1 MTFSILDITCNRIN
15 LKLTMHELS
24 LTQNLLEHAL
34 KAADSK
40 SIVRVN
46 LLIGPF
52 SEDREESI
60 RFYWRDLAKGSYGEG
75 AELHF
80 EHIPLAIKC
89 LDCSGAFYL
98 DEEFSMCKYC
108 YDESLQVLH
117 GEDVQLRSIEV
128 E

>member
-15 LKLTMHELS
+15 LKLTMHEFS
-24 LTQNLLEHAL
+24 LTQNLLDHAL
-34 KAADSK
+34 KKADSK
-40 SIVRVN
+40 RIVRIH
-46 LLIGPF
+46 LLIGSF
-52 SEDREESI
+52 SEEREESI

-80 EHIPLAIKC
+80 EHIPVAIKC

-98 DEEFSMCKYC
+98 DEEFSMCRFC
-108 YDESLQVLH
+108 YDERLELSK
-117 GEDVQLRSIEV
+117 GEDVRLESIEF